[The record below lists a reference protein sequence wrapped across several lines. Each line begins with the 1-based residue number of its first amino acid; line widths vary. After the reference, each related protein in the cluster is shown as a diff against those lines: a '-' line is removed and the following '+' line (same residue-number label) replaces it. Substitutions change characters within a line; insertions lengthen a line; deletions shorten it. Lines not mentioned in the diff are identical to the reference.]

1 MADREAYLRP
11 EYAAW
16 YPSLPAGTWVGAYTV
31 QYLVALQLK
40 YGEPRWQAGNRLLD
54 PEHFLF
60 RGGLT
65 GGQHTF
71 DRRHP
76 HDPGI
81 GRVPNGEAATSD

>member
-16 YPSLPAGTWVGAYTV
+16 YPSLPAGKWVGAYTA

-40 YGEPRWQAGNRLLD
+40 YGEPRWQAGTRLLD

-60 RGGLT
+60 RGGDT
-65 GGQHTF
+65 KAPHTVE
-71 DRRHP
+71 RRGLP
-76 HDPGI
+76 QSGTQT
-81 GRVPNGEAATSD
+81 ATTD